1 MNEEQGR
8 NAPVEC
14 CRSLP
19 RPALGA
25 VIMSRKISLS
35 VLVMR
40 DARLNSEEEEEGPF
54 SCDRDPVKTVWR
66 MSGSIEYLK
75 YLGDCRFFEGVQ

>member
-19 RPALGA
+19 RPAIGA

-40 DARLNSEEEEEGPF
+40 DARSKSEEEECPLN
-54 SCDRDPVKTVWR
+54 CDRDPVKTVWR
-66 MSGSIEYLK
+66 MSGSIEYPK
-75 YLGDCRFFEGVQ
+75 YLGDCRFCEGV